1 MKRKRTEESERIM
14 KNMNKTED
22 LIRQCLK
29 VYPNFFL
36 FLSLSSSFMGDNIK
50 DVEDTEAER
59 ERLVERYT
67 KTMKDIF
74 RRFDVAKRES
84 EELEEQEKLEVQ
96 TEVEQFKLQVNE
108 KNRPPQTDSW
118 YLDCWSLKSNGNQN
132 KINQNQ
138 FDGIKVATNDE
149 RDDVDGGDNLWI
161 ALALLAD

>member
-84 EELEEQEKLEVQ
+84 EEFEEQEKLEVQ

-108 KNRPPQTDSW
+108 KNRPPQTDS
-118 YLDCWSLKSNGNQN
+118 
-132 KINQNQ
+132 
-138 FDGIKVATNDE
+138 
-149 RDDVDGGDNLWI
+149 
-161 ALALLAD
+161 